1 MLKTTI
7 LTAFA
12 VAVSL
17 SAMTVAQADT
27 YDRMMHL
34 RIQRHMMHEHMEH
47 RMMKRHMEHRMMH
60 HMS

>member
-1 MLKTTI
+1 MPKTAI

-17 SAMTVAQADT
+17 SAITVAQADT
-27 YDRMMHL
+27 HDRMMHM
-34 RIQRHMMHEHMEH
+34 RMQRHMMHDHMEH
-47 RMMKRHMEHRMMH
+47 RMMKRHMEHRMMR